1 MKITAKINNNENTNQ
16 LDDNG
21 DTYRKVLTR
30 KTAVHLLQISCQR

>member
-1 MKITAKINNNENTNQ
+1 MKITAKSTTMKNTNK

-21 DTYRKVLTR
+21 DTYRQVLTR